1 VPPQVSSL
9 IRILLQLDVNDRL
22 SAVTDL
28 PLPITIESLPKISY
42 DKMRRHPFFTT
53 NWSLVSQYQMK
64 LFASVGFHPN
74 PMETTNNQNNEE
86 AGSEETKTSSLEFFQ
101 TIFQQSP
108 SRIPSLHDLC
118 LRAVGQ
124 AAVQVAFE
132 TANNGGARPSIP
144 WMQVKISLFFFVR
157 CC

>member
-9 IRILLQLDVNDRL
+9 IRMLLQLDVNDRL

-28 PLPITIESLPKISY
+28 PLPVTVESLPKLSY
-42 DKMRRHPFFTT
+42 DKMRRHPFFST

-74 PMETTNNQNNEE
+74 PMEETDKNNEE
-86 AGSEETKTSSLEFFQ
+86 IGSEETKSSSLEFFR
-101 TIFQQSP
+101 TIFHQSP

-144 WMQVKISLFFFVR
+144 WMQVRLVVCFLLRS
-157 CC
+157 